1 MKYLKDELESIE
13 LPLDNIFDPEY
24 PDWGIDERG
33 FKLYVTEKNTKGN
46 NFSNREFTIYNK
58 SDTTKGLKIVNIE
71 EIKFFDTN
79 KVYDV
84 SIEASLNDRDGSET
98 LSVVIKNVPEEAKL
112 YDSKGTEILSTNGEY
127 KVKVPAGAKD
137 ISDSLTMKVP
147 QSYNG
152 EIDLQIEAT
161 STEARDNSSSKT
173 TGTEDSISF
182 AGGGDID
189 LSNLKNKSIFY
200 SISKIIV
207 NYENQINV
215 SVVDTN
221 TLQIED
227 LNELDLL
234 NVGDIVSIEGV
245 INDNVYIIVEVE
257 SSVDSNKYISSTHMT
272 TNFYTNIL
280 VGSNKYLDNKENY
293 LLILKEITKLFN
305 FNSLQLKKDC
315 ANINFLVSYK
325 TNKNNVDNLNNQV
338 DYILLTLTLRENKNY

>member
-1 MKYLKDELESIE
+1 VILNKELEEMLKVYIDNNLQELKTKFPTIVNYNIQDNKYNTDNEDNSDVFSIE
-13 LPLDNIFDPEY
+13 SIGDTGL
-24 PDWGIDERG
+24 
-33 FKLYVTEKNTKGN
+33 
-46 NFSNREFTIYNK
+46 IY
-58 SDTTKGLKIVNIE
+58 
-71 EIKFFDTN
+71 
-79 KVYDV
+79 
-84 SIEASLNDRDGSET
+84 
-98 LSVVIKNVPEEAKL
+98 
-112 YDSKGTEILSTNGEY
+112 
-127 KVKVPAGAKD
+127 
-137 ISDSLTMKVP
+137 
-147 QSYNG
+147 
-152 EIDLQIEAT
+152 
-161 STEARDNSSSKT
+161 
-173 TGTEDSISF
+173 
-182 AGGGDID
+182 

>member
-1 MKYLKDELESIE
+1 MILNKELEEMLKVYIDNNLQELKTKFPTIVNYNIQDNKYNTDNEDNSDVFSIE
-13 LPLDNIFDPEY
+13 SIGDTGL
-24 PDWGIDERG
+24 
-33 FKLYVTEKNTKGN
+33 
-46 NFSNREFTIYNK
+46 IY
-58 SDTTKGLKIVNIE
+58 
-71 EIKFFDTN
+71 
-79 KVYDV
+79 
-84 SIEASLNDRDGSET
+84 
-98 LSVVIKNVPEEAKL
+98 
-112 YDSKGTEILSTNGEY
+112 
-127 KVKVPAGAKD
+127 
-137 ISDSLTMKVP
+137 
-147 QSYNG
+147 
-152 EIDLQIEAT
+152 
-161 STEARDNSSSKT
+161 
-173 TGTEDSISF
+173 
-182 AGGGDID
+182 
-189 LSNLKNKSIFY
+189 LSNLKNKSISY

-207 NYENQINV
+207 NYENEINV

-315 ANINFLVSYK
+315 ANINFLVSYI

-338 DYILLTLTLRENKNY
+338 DYIFLTLTLRENKNY

>member
-1 MKYLKDELESIE
+1 MILNKELEEMLKVYIDNNLQELKTKFPTIVNYNIQDNKYNTDNEDNSDVFSIE
-13 LPLDNIFDPEY
+13 SIGDTGL
-24 PDWGIDERG
+24 
-33 FKLYVTEKNTKGN
+33 
-46 NFSNREFTIYNK
+46 IY
-58 SDTTKGLKIVNIE
+58 
-71 EIKFFDTN
+71 
-79 KVYDV
+79 
-84 SIEASLNDRDGSET
+84 
-98 LSVVIKNVPEEAKL
+98 
-112 YDSKGTEILSTNGEY
+112 
-127 KVKVPAGAKD
+127 
-137 ISDSLTMKVP
+137 
-147 QSYNG
+147 
-152 EIDLQIEAT
+152 
-161 STEARDNSSSKT
+161 
-173 TGTEDSISF
+173 
-182 AGGGDID
+182 

-227 LNELDLL
+227 LNELDVL

>member
-1 MKYLKDELESIE
+1 MILNKELEEMLKVYIDNNLQELKTKFPTIVNYNIQDNKYNTDNEDNSDVFSIE
-13 LPLDNIFDPEY
+13 SIGDTGL
-24 PDWGIDERG
+24 
-33 FKLYVTEKNTKGN
+33 
-46 NFSNREFTIYNK
+46 IY
-58 SDTTKGLKIVNIE
+58 
-71 EIKFFDTN
+71 
-79 KVYDV
+79 
-84 SIEASLNDRDGSET
+84 
-98 LSVVIKNVPEEAKL
+98 
-112 YDSKGTEILSTNGEY
+112 
-127 KVKVPAGAKD
+127 
-137 ISDSLTMKVP
+137 
-147 QSYNG
+147 
-152 EIDLQIEAT
+152 
-161 STEARDNSSSKT
+161 
-173 TGTEDSISF
+173 
-182 AGGGDID
+182 
-189 LSNLKNKSIFY
+189 LSNLKNKSISY

-272 TNFYTNIL
+272 TNYYTNIL

>member
-1 MKYLKDELESIE
+1 MILNKELEEMLKVYIDNNLQELKTKFPTIVNYNIQDNKYNTDNEDNSDVFSIE
-13 LPLDNIFDPEY
+13 SIGDTGL
-24 PDWGIDERG
+24 
-33 FKLYVTEKNTKGN
+33 
-46 NFSNREFTIYNK
+46 IY
-58 SDTTKGLKIVNIE
+58 
-71 EIKFFDTN
+71 
-79 KVYDV
+79 
-84 SIEASLNDRDGSET
+84 
-98 LSVVIKNVPEEAKL
+98 
-112 YDSKGTEILSTNGEY
+112 
-127 KVKVPAGAKD
+127 
-137 ISDSLTMKVP
+137 
-147 QSYNG
+147 
-152 EIDLQIEAT
+152 
-161 STEARDNSSSKT
+161 
-173 TGTEDSISF
+173 
-182 AGGGDID
+182 

-315 ANINFLVSYK
+315 ENINFLERYK
-325 TNKNNVDNLNNQV
+325 KNKNNVHNLNNQV

>member
-1 MKYLKDELESIE
+1 VILNKELEEMLKVYIDNNLQELKTKFPAIVNYNIQDNKYNTDNEDNSDVFSIE
-13 LPLDNIFDPEY
+13 SIGDTGL
-24 PDWGIDERG
+24 
-33 FKLYVTEKNTKGN
+33 
-46 NFSNREFTIYNK
+46 IY
-58 SDTTKGLKIVNIE
+58 
-71 EIKFFDTN
+71 
-79 KVYDV
+79 
-84 SIEASLNDRDGSET
+84 
-98 LSVVIKNVPEEAKL
+98 
-112 YDSKGTEILSTNGEY
+112 
-127 KVKVPAGAKD
+127 
-137 ISDSLTMKVP
+137 
-147 QSYNG
+147 
-152 EIDLQIEAT
+152 
-161 STEARDNSSSKT
+161 
-173 TGTEDSISF
+173 
-182 AGGGDID
+182 

>member
-1 MKYLKDELESIE
+1 MLKVYIDNNLQELKTKFPTIVNYNIQDNKYNTDNEDNSDVFSIESIGDTG
-13 LPLDNIFDPEY
+13 L
-24 PDWGIDERG
+24 
-33 FKLYVTEKNTKGN
+33 
-46 NFSNREFTIYNK
+46 IY
-58 SDTTKGLKIVNIE
+58 
-71 EIKFFDTN
+71 
-79 KVYDV
+79 
-84 SIEASLNDRDGSET
+84 
-98 LSVVIKNVPEEAKL
+98 
-112 YDSKGTEILSTNGEY
+112 
-127 KVKVPAGAKD
+127 
-137 ISDSLTMKVP
+137 
-147 QSYNG
+147 
-152 EIDLQIEAT
+152 
-161 STEARDNSSSKT
+161 
-173 TGTEDSISF
+173 
-182 AGGGDID
+182 
-189 LSNLKNKSIFY
+189 LSNLKNKSISY

>member
-1 MKYLKDELESIE
+1 MILNKELEEMLKVYIDNNLQELKTKFPTIVNYNIQDNKYNTDNEDNSDVFSIE
-13 LPLDNIFDPEY
+13 SIGDTGL
-24 PDWGIDERG
+24 
-33 FKLYVTEKNTKGN
+33 
-46 NFSNREFTIYNK
+46 IY
-58 SDTTKGLKIVNIE
+58 
-71 EIKFFDTN
+71 
-79 KVYDV
+79 
-84 SIEASLNDRDGSET
+84 
-98 LSVVIKNVPEEAKL
+98 
-112 YDSKGTEILSTNGEY
+112 
-127 KVKVPAGAKD
+127 
-137 ISDSLTMKVP
+137 
-147 QSYNG
+147 
-152 EIDLQIEAT
+152 
-161 STEARDNSSSKT
+161 
-173 TGTEDSISF
+173 
-182 AGGGDID
+182 
-189 LSNLKNKSIFY
+189 LSNLKNKSISY

-234 NVGDIVSIEGV
+234 NVGDIVSIEDV

>member
-1 MKYLKDELESIE
+1 MILNKELEEMLKVYIDNNLQELKTKFPTIVNYNIQDNKYNTDNEDNSDVFSIE
-13 LPLDNIFDPEY
+13 SIGDTGL
-24 PDWGIDERG
+24 
-33 FKLYVTEKNTKGN
+33 
-46 NFSNREFTIYNK
+46 IY
-58 SDTTKGLKIVNIE
+58 
-71 EIKFFDTN
+71 
-79 KVYDV
+79 
-84 SIEASLNDRDGSET
+84 
-98 LSVVIKNVPEEAKL
+98 
-112 YDSKGTEILSTNGEY
+112 
-127 KVKVPAGAKD
+127 
-137 ISDSLTMKVP
+137 
-147 QSYNG
+147 
-152 EIDLQIEAT
+152 
-161 STEARDNSSSKT
+161 
-173 TGTEDSISF
+173 
-182 AGGGDID
+182 

-234 NVGDIVSIEGV
+234 NVGDIVSIEGI

>member
-1 MKYLKDELESIE
+1 MILNKELEEMLKVYIDNNLQELKTKFPTIVNYNIQDNKYNTDNEDNSDVFSIE
-13 LPLDNIFDPEY
+13 SIGDTGL
-24 PDWGIDERG
+24 
-33 FKLYVTEKNTKGN
+33 
-46 NFSNREFTIYNK
+46 IY
-58 SDTTKGLKIVNIE
+58 
-71 EIKFFDTN
+71 
-79 KVYDV
+79 
-84 SIEASLNDRDGSET
+84 
-98 LSVVIKNVPEEAKL
+98 
-112 YDSKGTEILSTNGEY
+112 
-127 KVKVPAGAKD
+127 
-137 ISDSLTMKVP
+137 
-147 QSYNG
+147 
-152 EIDLQIEAT
+152 
-161 STEARDNSSSKT
+161 
-173 TGTEDSISF
+173 
-182 AGGGDID
+182 

-207 NYENQINV
+207 NYENEINV

>member
-1 MKYLKDELESIE
+1 MLKVYIDNNLQELKTKFPTIVNYNIQDNKYNTDNEDNSDVFSIESIGDTG
-13 LPLDNIFDPEY
+13 L
-24 PDWGIDERG
+24 
-33 FKLYVTEKNTKGN
+33 
-46 NFSNREFTIYNK
+46 IY
-58 SDTTKGLKIVNIE
+58 
-71 EIKFFDTN
+71 
-79 KVYDV
+79 
-84 SIEASLNDRDGSET
+84 
-98 LSVVIKNVPEEAKL
+98 
-112 YDSKGTEILSTNGEY
+112 
-127 KVKVPAGAKD
+127 
-137 ISDSLTMKVP
+137 
-147 QSYNG
+147 
-152 EIDLQIEAT
+152 
-161 STEARDNSSSKT
+161 
-173 TGTEDSISF
+173 
-182 AGGGDID
+182 

>member
-1 MKYLKDELESIE
+1 MILNKELEEMLKVYIDNNLQELKTKFPTIVNYNIQDNKYNTDNEDNLDVFSIE
-13 LPLDNIFDPEY
+13 SIGDTGL
-24 PDWGIDERG
+24 
-33 FKLYVTEKNTKGN
+33 
-46 NFSNREFTIYNK
+46 IY
-58 SDTTKGLKIVNIE
+58 
-71 EIKFFDTN
+71 
-79 KVYDV
+79 
-84 SIEASLNDRDGSET
+84 
-98 LSVVIKNVPEEAKL
+98 
-112 YDSKGTEILSTNGEY
+112 
-127 KVKVPAGAKD
+127 
-137 ISDSLTMKVP
+137 
-147 QSYNG
+147 
-152 EIDLQIEAT
+152 
-161 STEARDNSSSKT
+161 
-173 TGTEDSISF
+173 
-182 AGGGDID
+182 
-189 LSNLKNKSIFY
+189 LSNLKNKSISY

-234 NVGDIVSIEGV
+234 NVGHIVSIEGI
-245 INDNVYIIVEVE
+245 INNNVYIIVEVE

>member
-1 MKYLKDELESIE
+1 MILNKELEEMLKVYIDNNLQELKTKFPTIVNYNIQDNKYNTDNEDNSDVFSIE
-13 LPLDNIFDPEY
+13 SIGDTGL
-24 PDWGIDERG
+24 
-33 FKLYVTEKNTKGN
+33 
-46 NFSNREFTIYNK
+46 IY
-58 SDTTKGLKIVNIE
+58 
-71 EIKFFDTN
+71 
-79 KVYDV
+79 
-84 SIEASLNDRDGSET
+84 
-98 LSVVIKNVPEEAKL
+98 
-112 YDSKGTEILSTNGEY
+112 
-127 KVKVPAGAKD
+127 
-137 ISDSLTMKVP
+137 
-147 QSYNG
+147 
-152 EIDLQIEAT
+152 
-161 STEARDNSSSKT
+161 
-173 TGTEDSISF
+173 
-182 AGGGDID
+182 
-189 LSNLKNKSIFY
+189 LSNLKNKSISY

-272 TNFYTNIL
+272 TNFYKNIL

>member
-1 MKYLKDELESIE
+1 MILNKELEEMLKVYIDNNLQELKTKFPTIVNYNIQDNKYNTDNEDNSDVFSIE
-13 LPLDNIFDPEY
+13 SIGDTGL
-24 PDWGIDERG
+24 
-33 FKLYVTEKNTKGN
+33 
-46 NFSNREFTIYNK
+46 IY
-58 SDTTKGLKIVNIE
+58 
-71 EIKFFDTN
+71 
-79 KVYDV
+79 
-84 SIEASLNDRDGSET
+84 
-98 LSVVIKNVPEEAKL
+98 
-112 YDSKGTEILSTNGEY
+112 
-127 KVKVPAGAKD
+127 
-137 ISDSLTMKVP
+137 
-147 QSYNG
+147 
-152 EIDLQIEAT
+152 
-161 STEARDNSSSKT
+161 
-173 TGTEDSISF
+173 
-182 AGGGDID
+182 

-272 TNFYTNIL
+272 TNYYTNIL

>member
-1 MKYLKDELESIE
+1 MILNKELEEMLKVYIDNNLQELKTKFPTIVNYNIQDNKYNTDNEDNLDVFSIE
-13 LPLDNIFDPEY
+13 SIGDTGL
-24 PDWGIDERG
+24 
-33 FKLYVTEKNTKGN
+33 
-46 NFSNREFTIYNK
+46 IY
-58 SDTTKGLKIVNIE
+58 
-71 EIKFFDTN
+71 
-79 KVYDV
+79 
-84 SIEASLNDRDGSET
+84 
-98 LSVVIKNVPEEAKL
+98 
-112 YDSKGTEILSTNGEY
+112 
-127 KVKVPAGAKD
+127 
-137 ISDSLTMKVP
+137 
-147 QSYNG
+147 
-152 EIDLQIEAT
+152 
-161 STEARDNSSSKT
+161 
-173 TGTEDSISF
+173 
-182 AGGGDID
+182 
-189 LSNLKNKSIFY
+189 LSNLKNKSISY

-234 NVGDIVSIEGV
+234 NVGDIVSIEGI

-272 TNFYTNIL
+272 TNYYTNIL

>member
-1 MKYLKDELESIE
+1 MILNKELEEMLKVYIDNNLQELKTKFPTIVNYNIQDNKYNTDNEDNSDVFSIE
-13 LPLDNIFDPEY
+13 SIGYTGL
-24 PDWGIDERG
+24 
-33 FKLYVTEKNTKGN
+33 
-46 NFSNREFTIYNK
+46 IY
-58 SDTTKGLKIVNIE
+58 
-71 EIKFFDTN
+71 
-79 KVYDV
+79 
-84 SIEASLNDRDGSET
+84 
-98 LSVVIKNVPEEAKL
+98 
-112 YDSKGTEILSTNGEY
+112 
-127 KVKVPAGAKD
+127 
-137 ISDSLTMKVP
+137 
-147 QSYNG
+147 
-152 EIDLQIEAT
+152 
-161 STEARDNSSSKT
+161 
-173 TGTEDSISF
+173 
-182 AGGGDID
+182 
-189 LSNLKNKSIFY
+189 LSNLKNKSISY

-215 SVVDTN
+215 SVLDTN

>member
-1 MKYLKDELESIE
+1 MILNKELEEMLKVYIDNNLQELKTKFPTIVNYNIQDNKYNTDNEDNSDVFSIE
-13 LPLDNIFDPEY
+13 SIGYTGL
-24 PDWGIDERG
+24 
-33 FKLYVTEKNTKGN
+33 
-46 NFSNREFTIYNK
+46 IY
-58 SDTTKGLKIVNIE
+58 
-71 EIKFFDTN
+71 
-79 KVYDV
+79 
-84 SIEASLNDRDGSET
+84 
-98 LSVVIKNVPEEAKL
+98 
-112 YDSKGTEILSTNGEY
+112 
-127 KVKVPAGAKD
+127 
-137 ISDSLTMKVP
+137 
-147 QSYNG
+147 
-152 EIDLQIEAT
+152 
-161 STEARDNSSSKT
+161 
-173 TGTEDSISF
+173 
-182 AGGGDID
+182 
-189 LSNLKNKSIFY
+189 LSNLKNKSISY

>member
-1 MKYLKDELESIE
+1 MILNKELEEMLKVYIDNNLQELKTKFPAIVNYNIQDNKYNTDNEDNSDVFSIE
-13 LPLDNIFDPEY
+13 SIGDTGL
-24 PDWGIDERG
+24 
-33 FKLYVTEKNTKGN
+33 
-46 NFSNREFTIYNK
+46 IY
-58 SDTTKGLKIVNIE
+58 
-71 EIKFFDTN
+71 
-79 KVYDV
+79 
-84 SIEASLNDRDGSET
+84 
-98 LSVVIKNVPEEAKL
+98 
-112 YDSKGTEILSTNGEY
+112 
-127 KVKVPAGAKD
+127 
-137 ISDSLTMKVP
+137 
-147 QSYNG
+147 
-152 EIDLQIEAT
+152 
-161 STEARDNSSSKT
+161 
-173 TGTEDSISF
+173 
-182 AGGGDID
+182 

>member
-1 MKYLKDELESIE
+1 MILNKELEEMLKVYIDNNLQELKTKFPTIVNYNIQDNKYNTDNEDNSDVFSIE
-13 LPLDNIFDPEY
+13 SIGDTGL
-24 PDWGIDERG
+24 
-33 FKLYVTEKNTKGN
+33 
-46 NFSNREFTIYNK
+46 IY
-58 SDTTKGLKIVNIE
+58 
-71 EIKFFDTN
+71 
-79 KVYDV
+79 
-84 SIEASLNDRDGSET
+84 
-98 LSVVIKNVPEEAKL
+98 
-112 YDSKGTEILSTNGEY
+112 
-127 KVKVPAGAKD
+127 
-137 ISDSLTMKVP
+137 
-147 QSYNG
+147 
-152 EIDLQIEAT
+152 
-161 STEARDNSSSKT
+161 
-173 TGTEDSISF
+173 
-182 AGGGDID
+182 
-189 LSNLKNKSIFY
+189 LSNLKNKSISY

>member
-1 MKYLKDELESIE
+1 MILNKELEEMLKVYIDNNLQELKTKFPTIVNYNIQDNKYNTDNEDNSDVFSIE
-13 LPLDNIFDPEY
+13 SIGDTGL
-24 PDWGIDERG
+24 
-33 FKLYVTEKNTKGN
+33 
-46 NFSNREFTIYNK
+46 IY
-58 SDTTKGLKIVNIE
+58 
-71 EIKFFDTN
+71 
-79 KVYDV
+79 
-84 SIEASLNDRDGSET
+84 
-98 LSVVIKNVPEEAKL
+98 
-112 YDSKGTEILSTNGEY
+112 
-127 KVKVPAGAKD
+127 
-137 ISDSLTMKVP
+137 
-147 QSYNG
+147 
-152 EIDLQIEAT
+152 
-161 STEARDNSSSKT
+161 
-173 TGTEDSISF
+173 
-182 AGGGDID
+182 
-189 LSNLKNKSIFY
+189 LSNLKNKSISY

-215 SVVDTN
+215 SVVDIN
-221 TLQIED
+221 ILQIED

-234 NVGDIVSIEGV
+234 HVGDIVSIEGV

>member
-1 MKYLKDELESIE
+1 MILNKELEEMLKVYIDNNLQELKTKFPTIVNYNIQDNKYNTDNEDNSDVFSIE
-13 LPLDNIFDPEY
+13 SIGDTGL
-24 PDWGIDERG
+24 
-33 FKLYVTEKNTKGN
+33 
-46 NFSNREFTIYNK
+46 IY
-58 SDTTKGLKIVNIE
+58 
-71 EIKFFDTN
+71 
-79 KVYDV
+79 
-84 SIEASLNDRDGSET
+84 
-98 LSVVIKNVPEEAKL
+98 
-112 YDSKGTEILSTNGEY
+112 
-127 KVKVPAGAKD
+127 
-137 ISDSLTMKVP
+137 
-147 QSYNG
+147 
-152 EIDLQIEAT
+152 
-161 STEARDNSSSKT
+161 
-173 TGTEDSISF
+173 
-182 AGGGDID
+182 
-189 LSNLKNKSIFY
+189 LSNLKNKSISY

-257 SSVDSNKYISSTHMT
+257 SSVDSNNYISSTHMT

>member
-1 MKYLKDELESIE
+1 MILNKELEEMLKVYIDNNLQELKTKFPTIVNYNIQDNKYNTDNEDNSDVFSIE
-13 LPLDNIFDPEY
+13 SIGDTGL
-24 PDWGIDERG
+24 
-33 FKLYVTEKNTKGN
+33 
-46 NFSNREFTIYNK
+46 IY
-58 SDTTKGLKIVNIE
+58 
-71 EIKFFDTN
+71 
-79 KVYDV
+79 
-84 SIEASLNDRDGSET
+84 
-98 LSVVIKNVPEEAKL
+98 
-112 YDSKGTEILSTNGEY
+112 
-127 KVKVPAGAKD
+127 
-137 ISDSLTMKVP
+137 
-147 QSYNG
+147 
-152 EIDLQIEAT
+152 
-161 STEARDNSSSKT
+161 
-173 TGTEDSISF
+173 
-182 AGGGDID
+182 

-234 NVGDIVSIEGV
+234 NVGDIVSIEDV

>member
-1 MKYLKDELESIE
+1 MILNKELEEMLKVYIDNNLQELKTKFPTIVNYNIQDNKYNTDNEDNLDVFSIE
-13 LPLDNIFDPEY
+13 SIGDTGL
-24 PDWGIDERG
+24 
-33 FKLYVTEKNTKGN
+33 
-46 NFSNREFTIYNK
+46 IY
-58 SDTTKGLKIVNIE
+58 
-71 EIKFFDTN
+71 
-79 KVYDV
+79 
-84 SIEASLNDRDGSET
+84 
-98 LSVVIKNVPEEAKL
+98 
-112 YDSKGTEILSTNGEY
+112 
-127 KVKVPAGAKD
+127 
-137 ISDSLTMKVP
+137 
-147 QSYNG
+147 
-152 EIDLQIEAT
+152 
-161 STEARDNSSSKT
+161 
-173 TGTEDSISF
+173 
-182 AGGGDID
+182 
-189 LSNLKNKSIFY
+189 LSNLKNKSISY

-234 NVGDIVSIEGV
+234 NVGDIVSIEGI

>member
-1 MKYLKDELESIE
+1 MILNKELEEMLKVYIDNNLQELKTKFPTIVNYNIQDNKYNTDNEDNLDVFSIE
-13 LPLDNIFDPEY
+13 SIGDTGL
-24 PDWGIDERG
+24 
-33 FKLYVTEKNTKGN
+33 
-46 NFSNREFTIYNK
+46 IY
-58 SDTTKGLKIVNIE
+58 
-71 EIKFFDTN
+71 
-79 KVYDV
+79 
-84 SIEASLNDRDGSET
+84 
-98 LSVVIKNVPEEAKL
+98 
-112 YDSKGTEILSTNGEY
+112 
-127 KVKVPAGAKD
+127 
-137 ISDSLTMKVP
+137 
-147 QSYNG
+147 
-152 EIDLQIEAT
+152 
-161 STEARDNSSSKT
+161 
-173 TGTEDSISF
+173 
-182 AGGGDID
+182 
-189 LSNLKNKSIFY
+189 LSNLKNKSISY

-272 TNFYTNIL
+272 TNYYTNIL

>member
-1 MKYLKDELESIE
+1 MILNKELEEMLKVYIDNNLQELKSKFPTIVNYNIQDNKYNTDNEDNSDVFSIE
-13 LPLDNIFDPEY
+13 SIGDTGL
-24 PDWGIDERG
+24 
-33 FKLYVTEKNTKGN
+33 
-46 NFSNREFTIYNK
+46 IY
-58 SDTTKGLKIVNIE
+58 
-71 EIKFFDTN
+71 
-79 KVYDV
+79 
-84 SIEASLNDRDGSET
+84 
-98 LSVVIKNVPEEAKL
+98 
-112 YDSKGTEILSTNGEY
+112 
-127 KVKVPAGAKD
+127 
-137 ISDSLTMKVP
+137 
-147 QSYNG
+147 
-152 EIDLQIEAT
+152 
-161 STEARDNSSSKT
+161 
-173 TGTEDSISF
+173 
-182 AGGGDID
+182 

>member
-1 MKYLKDELESIE
+1 MILNKELEEMLKVYIDNNLQELKTKFPTIVNYNIQDNKYNTDNEDNSDVFSIE
-13 LPLDNIFDPEY
+13 SIGDT
-24 PDWGIDERG
+24 G
-33 FKLYVTEKNTKGN
+33 F
-46 NFSNREFTIYNK
+46 IY
-58 SDTTKGLKIVNIE
+58 
-71 EIKFFDTN
+71 
-79 KVYDV
+79 
-84 SIEASLNDRDGSET
+84 
-98 LSVVIKNVPEEAKL
+98 
-112 YDSKGTEILSTNGEY
+112 
-127 KVKVPAGAKD
+127 
-137 ISDSLTMKVP
+137 
-147 QSYNG
+147 
-152 EIDLQIEAT
+152 
-161 STEARDNSSSKT
+161 
-173 TGTEDSISF
+173 
-182 AGGGDID
+182 

>member
-1 MKYLKDELESIE
+1 MILNKELEEMLKVYIDNNLQELKTKFPTIVNYNIQDNKYNTDNEDNSDVFSIE
-13 LPLDNIFDPEY
+13 SIGDTGL
-24 PDWGIDERG
+24 
-33 FKLYVTEKNTKGN
+33 
-46 NFSNREFTIYNK
+46 IY
-58 SDTTKGLKIVNIE
+58 
-71 EIKFFDTN
+71 
-79 KVYDV
+79 
-84 SIEASLNDRDGSET
+84 
-98 LSVVIKNVPEEAKL
+98 
-112 YDSKGTEILSTNGEY
+112 
-127 KVKVPAGAKD
+127 
-137 ISDSLTMKVP
+137 
-147 QSYNG
+147 
-152 EIDLQIEAT
+152 
-161 STEARDNSSSKT
+161 
-173 TGTEDSISF
+173 
-182 AGGGDID
+182 

-227 LNELDLL
+227 LNELDVL
-234 NVGDIVSIEGV
+234 NVGDIVSIDGV